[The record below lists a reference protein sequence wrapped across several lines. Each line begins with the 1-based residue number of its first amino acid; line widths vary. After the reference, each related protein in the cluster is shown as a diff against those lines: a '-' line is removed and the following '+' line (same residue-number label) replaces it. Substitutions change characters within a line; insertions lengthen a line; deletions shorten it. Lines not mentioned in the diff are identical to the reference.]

1 MDEHGNTGQDRHL
14 ALVAVTSSRA
24 LNAGGAG
31 RTRGPQQDRRPPWR
45 LWLHS
50 LLWHR

>member
-24 LNAGGAG
+24 LMPGALAGTWA
-31 RTRGPQQDRRPPWR
+31 QQDRRPPWR